1 MVSNKKNPRKKA
13 KKKKKG
19 NKCMTFDIIIMNVH
33 ITVDVKPI
41 KEWCWTSSATQM
53 LHEHKCT
60 TQS

>member
-1 MVSNKKNPRKKA
+1 
-13 KKKKKG
+13 
-19 NKCMTFDIIIMNVH
+19 MTFDIIVMNVH

-53 LHEHKCT
+53 LHEPKCT